1 MSAHPIDERE
11 FASPEV
17 AVAGVGLW
25 LPGFASFAA
34 WSAGARDPLVTVPKG
49 DALGKIHRRRA
60 SPLGRAL
67 SDASSEALR
76 AAGIEMSAVPSVIG
90 SALGE
95 ASTLI
100 RLLEQMWR
108 GLEPMSPADFT
119 LSVHNAAAGVMS
131 IAAGNRGFTTSI
143 AADHDTPTSA
153 LFEGIGLVV
162 TENVPVLVVCGDEAA
177 PAALLSGEDAW
188 DLAAA
193 AVVLIPHAS
202 ADARFARIRL
212 ASPTSGD
219 VELLPLAAGIA
230 QNPQAGMIELVAA
243 LGSGVDRIV
252 RLDRGTG
259 RGFRACIRAGSGR

>member
-1 MSAHPIDERE
+1 MSAQSIDERE

-34 WSAGARDPLVTVPKG
+34 WSAGARDPLATVPKG

-60 SPLGRAL
+60 GPLGRAL

-76 AAGIEMSAVPSVIG
+76 AAGVEMSVVPSVIG

-119 LSVHNAAAGVMS
+119 LSVHNAASGVMS

-143 AADHDTPTSA
+143 AADHDTPACA
-153 LFEGIGLVV
+153 LFEGIGLV
-162 TENVPVLVVCGDEAA
+162 EAEGLPVLVVCGDEAA

-193 AVVLIPHAS
+193 AVVLVPRAS
-202 ADARFARIRL
+202 ADDRLVRIRL
-212 ASPTSGD
+212 ASPTSQPI
-219 VELLPLAAGIA
+219 ELASLAPEIA
-230 QNPQAGMIELVAA
+230 RSPQAGMIELVAA
-243 LGSGVDRIV
+243 VGAGVDRVV

-259 RGFRACIRAGSGR
+259 RGFRAFVRAGSRG